1 MDIDLLISGG
11 KVIDGTGRAGY
22 SADIAVKDGRIVEI
36 GKLTTAPGVPVL
48 NATGSIVSP
57 GFIDVHSHSDFTLT
71 IDPRAM
77 SSVTQGVTLEIV
89 GNCGHGCAPLVDPET
104 VKINIYGYDAAYDIP
119 WRTMA
124 GYLNALKECK
134 PAINVASLVPNGNLR
149 LATTGLADR
158 PATKEEVRE
167 MRKLLEQ
174 GLEEGALGFSTG
186 LEYGTERGCT
196 EEEVTELCRG
206 LANKG
211 GVYATHTRNEFGKAH
226 ETIDEAIRTSE
237 TAKVP
242 LQVSHISVVARLAD
256 EARPT
261 VEHSLAQM
269 DEAKARGLDIGFDM
283 HTRDYGITNLS
294 AILPPW
300 IMEGGTKALENRL
313 RDRRVRAELKV
324 YPNIIVAEAQGRWD
338 KMILFGCKA
347 APEYNQRSV
356 ADVAAM
362 RGADDLD
369 AIYDIL
375 LTEAERVSEIMV
387 IELIYDESD
396 LRLPFSHS
404 DCMVGSDATA
414 LGIDGPLHDK
424 YFHGAYTWAAWFF
437 RHFARERKTMTAEE
451 AVRRLTSLPA
461 ARFGIKDRG
470 ILRKG
475 AWADIA
481 VFDEVRFGERGTI
494 FEPNRLAEGMM
505 HVLVNGAVTLKDG
518 KLTGERN
525 GQIIRSAP

>member
-1 MDIDLLISGG
+1 MTIELVISGG
-11 KVIDGTGRAGY
+11 TVIDGTGRAPY
-22 SADIAVKDGRIVEI
+22 RADLAIKDRRIVEI
-36 GKLTTAPGVPVL
+36 GNIQGPAGTPLLDASGMFVT
-48 NATGSIVSP
+48 P

-71 IDPRAM
+71 VDPRAV

-89 GNCGHGCAPLVDPET
+89 GNCGHGCAPIVDPEAA
-104 VKINIYGYDAAYDIP
+104 KINIYGYDSSYDIP

-124 GYLNALKECK
+124 GYLDALQACK

-158 PATKEEVRE
+158 PATKHELGT

-196 EEEVTELCRG
+196 EEEITELCRA

-237 TAKVP
+237 AAKVP
-242 LQVSHISVVARLAD
+242 LQISHIAVVARLSD
-256 EARPT
+256 DARPT
-261 VEHSLAQM
+261 VEHSLAQVA
-269 DEAKARGLDIGFDM
+269 EAKAHGLDIAFDM

-300 IMEGGTKALENRL
+300 AMEGGKGSLEKRL
-313 RDRRVRAELKV
+313 RDSKVRAEFKI
-324 YPNIIVAEAQGRWD
+324 YPNIVVAEAQGRWD

-347 APEYNQRSV
+347 VPEFSQRSV
-356 ADVAAM
+356 ADISKQMGV
-362 RGADDLD
+362 DPLD
-369 AIYDIL
+369 AIYDVL
-375 LTEAERVSEIMV
+375 LAEIEHFSEIMV

-396 LRLPFSHS
+396 LRLPFSHP

-414 LGIDGPLHDK
+414 LGTDGPLHDK

-437 RHFARERKTMTAEE
+437 RHFTRERKTLTAEE

-461 ARFGIKDRG
+461 ERFGIRERG
-470 ILRKG
+470 VLRKG
-475 AWADIA
+475 AWADVA
-481 VFDEVRFGERGTI
+481 VFDPVRFGERGTI
-494 FEPNRLAEGMM
+494 FQPNQVAAGMM
-505 HVLVNGAVTLKDG
+505 HVLVNGTVTLRG
-518 KLTGERN
+518 GQLTGERN
-525 GQIIRSAP
+525 GHVVRRGE